1 MPRNTLG
8 SFSPL
13 WLAQT
18 CRSRRSLSTPQCFS
32 LRPVLSFFRL
42 VLFSPSVFRVLHRV
56 SPRSRRL
63 LISNPSLSVVLVSSL
78 SQVYEEKRFTACGIA
93 LVMIA
98 IHVAQEHAP
107 YVHDGRVWCLRMY
120 AVFFDGSTFSSLFV
134 CLEHGRIRFPPVLS
148 NRVSSCVIA
157 WGCTCCRINI
167 PACFV
172 VRRQGSG
179 DHTIKF
185 GPVVLSTN
193 ESHTYG
199 PDCCVWFI
207 RGISPMLVNYPPC
220 CNMFPFLSNHQL
232 VSRS

>member
-32 LRPVLSFFRL
+32 LRPVLSFLRL
-42 VLFSPSVFRVLHRV
+42 VLFSPKVFRVLRRV

-63 LISNPSLSVVLVSSL
+63 LISNTSLSVVLVSSL
-78 SQVYEEKRFTACGIA
+78 SQVYKEKRFTACGIA

-98 IHVAQEHAP
+98 IHVAQEHAS

-120 AVFFDGSTFSSLFV
+120 TVFFDGSTFSSLFV

-148 NRVSSCVIA
+148 NKVPSCVIA
-157 WGCTCCRINI
+157 GGCTCCRINI

-172 VRRQGSG
+172 VPFKKMHAEELRRQGSG

-185 GPVVLSTN
+185 GPAVLGTN
-193 ESHTYG
+193 ESHAYG
-199 PDCCVWFI
+199 PDCWVWSI
-207 RGISPMLVNYPPC
+207 R
-220 CNMFPFLSNHQL
+220 
-232 VSRS
+232 